1 MDIELIVDDRE
12 NASHVIRTKISRRSN
27 KILFHL
33 LKLPFADSD
42 GRLVTIDRR
51 SGYERRGYDRRN
63 NAGSV

>member
-12 NASHVIRTKISRRSN
+12 NASYVIRTKISRRSN

-33 LKLPFADSD
+33 LKLPFEDSD

-51 SGYERRGYDRRN
+51 SSYERRGYDRRN